1 MKFEYIGNTADR
13 EKHPKHGEKGSR
25 AERRKRERR
34 LRRKRLDT
42 TEHDPRA
49 VKFHF

>member
-1 MKFEYIGNTADR
+1 MKFEYIRNTAGR
-13 EKHPKHGEKGSR
+13 EKHPKHGEKVSR

-34 LRRKRLDT
+34 LRKKRLDM